1 MTKSSR
7 HASRP
12 FLSRGVCVTLALCAG
27 LVALPAQAESLYD
40 ALATAYAGNPTLEAA
55 RADLRAIDENVPQVL
70 SEWRPTV
77 VGQAQAGREWD
88 RARAPLEIEQ
98 TTSPRTYGVTVRQPI
113 FDGFGT
119 VYGTSEAE
127 NRVEAG
133 RARLINTEQRVLLD
147 AVTAYMA
154 VVRDTAVLELNRN
167 NEKVLEAQLEATDA
181 RFEVGELTR
190 TDVAQA
196 QSRLQGAIASRI
208 QAEGQLTSSRA
219 VYRQVIGQDPVDVA
233 MPANPPPLPGSR
245 DEAIALSQAAPAVQ
259 AAQFDERAA
268 KDNIDVQFS
277 DLLPSVAVEGS
288 YQRRQELSGPDSEA
302 DVGAV
307 IGTVTIPLY
316 QAGAPDSRVRQSKQ
330 RYMQSRRLTDEALRA
345 AEQEAITAW
354 QGLQT
359 AFAQSQSFEEQVKA
373 AELAL
378 EGVRQEQEVGA
389 RTILDVLD
397 AEQEALNARVSLA
410 SAQTD
415 RVVAQYRL
423 LAAGGAL
430 TAANL
435 GLDVE
440 YYDPRQHY
448 EKVRNKFIGTGPS
461 IEPSGE

>member
-1 MTKSSR
+1 MISFPDTPRFSR
-7 HASRP
+7 R
-12 FLSRGVCVTLALCAG
+12 ALRWLGAPAVFCAG
-27 LVALPAQAESLYD
+27 LLALPAEAASLYE
-40 ALATAYAGNPTLEAA
+40 ALAAAYAGNPTLEAA
-55 RADLRAIDENVPQVL
+55 RADLRAIDEGVPQVL
-70 SEWRPTV
+70 SEWRPTITGDV
-77 VGQAQAGREWD
+77 QAGNQWNQQRK
-88 RARAPLEIEQ
+88 PLTLSEE
-98 TTSPRTYGVTVRQPI
+98 TSPRSAGVTIRQPI

-119 VYGTSEAE
+119 VSGTSEAE

-133 RARLINTEQRVLLD
+133 RARLISTEQVVLLD

-167 NEKVLEAQLEATDA
+167 NEKVLQAQLQATEA

-196 QSRLQGAIASRI
+196 QSRLQGAIAQRI

-219 VYRQVIGQDPVDVA
+219 IYRQVIGEDPVDVA
-233 MPANPPPLPGSR
+233 MPADAPPLPANR
-245 DEAIALSQAAPAVQ
+245 DEAVALSQAAPNVQ

-277 DLLPSVAVEGS
+277 DMLPSVAIEGS
-288 YQRRQELSGPDSEA
+288 YEHREEFATRESAAEVGIISGQ
-302 DVGAV
+302 
-307 IGTVTIPLY
+307 VTIPLY

-330 RYMQSRRLTDEALRA
+330 RYMQTRRLTDEALRA

-359 AFAQSQSFEEQVKA
+359 AIAQSQSFEEQVKA

-397 AEQEALNARVSLA
+397 AEQEALNARVSLV

-415 RVVAQYRL
+415 RVVAQFRL

-435 GLDVE
+435 ALNVD

-448 EKVRNKFIGTGPS
+448 EQVRNKFWGTGPS
-461 IEPSGE
+461 VE

>member
-1 MTKSSR
+1 MR
-7 HASRP
+7 WLG
-12 FLSRGVCVTLALCAG
+12 LSAFCFSVACGGVLAT
-27 LVALPAQAESLYD
+27 LPAEAATLYE
-40 ALATAYAGNPTLEAA
+40 ALAAAYGSNPTLEAA
-55 RADLRAIDENVPQVL
+55 RADLRATDENVPQVL
-70 SEWRPTV
+70 SEWRPTIL
-77 VGQAQAGREWD
+77 GEAQGGREWD
-88 RARAPLEIEQ
+88 RQRSPLDLDQE
-98 TTSPRTYGVTVRQPI
+98 TSPRTYGVTVRQPI

-133 RARLINTEQRVLLD
+133 RARLISTEQVVLLD

-154 VVRDTAVLELNRN
+154 VVRDAAVLELNRN
-167 NEKVLEAQLEATDA
+167 NEKVLMAQLEATQA

-196 QSRLQGAIASRI
+196 ESRLQGAIAARI

-219 VYRQVIGQDPVDVA
+219 IYRQVIGEDPVDVA
-233 MPANPPPLPGSR
+233 MPAVTPPLPASR
-245 DEAIALSQAAPAVQ
+245 DEAVALSQAAPNVQ

-277 DLLPSVAVEGS
+277 DMLPSVAVEGS
-288 YQRRQELSGPDSEA
+288 YQRRKELGGPDSES
-302 DVGAV
+302 DVGTV
-307 IGTVTIPLY
+307 LGTVTVPLY

-330 RYMQSRRLTDEALRA
+330 RYMQTRRLTDEALRA

-397 AEQEALNARVSLA
+397 AEQEALNARVSLV

-435 GLDVE
+435 ALDVE

-448 EKVRNKFIGTGPS
+448 ERVRNKFWGTGPS
-461 IEPSGE
+461 VE

>member
-1 MTKSSR
+1 MLL
-7 HASRP
+7 ARP
-12 FLSRGVCVTLALCAG
+12 HPRTSHRAFRWLALPVAFGVG
-27 LVALPAQAESLYD
+27 LAAIPAEAATLYE

-55 RADLRAIDENVPQVL
+55 RADLRAVDEGVPQVL

-77 VGQAQAGREWD
+77 LGEAQGGRQWD
-88 RARAPLEIEQ
+88 KQRSPLAIEQ
-98 TTSPRTYGVTVRQPI
+98 DTNPRSYGVTVRQPV

-119 VYGTSEAE
+119 VSGTSEAE

-133 RARLINTEQRVLLD
+133 RARLISTEQAVLLD
-147 AVTAYMA
+147 AVGAYMA
-154 VVRDTAVLELNRN
+154 VVRDVAVLDLNRN
-167 NEKVLEAQLEATDA
+167 NEKVLQAQLEATQA

-196 QSRLQGAIASRI
+196 QSRLQGAIAARI

-219 VYRQVIGQDPVDVA
+219 IYRQVIGEDPVDVA
-233 MPANPPPLPGSR
+233 MPGDVPPLPASR
-245 DEAIALSQAAPAVQ
+245 DEAVALSQAAPNVQ

-277 DLLPSVAVEGS
+277 DMLPSVAIEGS
-288 YQRRQELSGPDSEA
+288 YQRRQELGGPDSET
-302 DVGAV
+302 DVGSV
-307 IGTVTIPLY
+307 LGTVTIPLY

-359 AFAQSQSFEEQVKA
+359 AMAQSQSFEEQVKA

-397 AEQEALNARVSLA
+397 AEQEALNARVSLV
-410 SAQTD
+410 SSQTD

-435 GLDVE
+435 ALQVD

-448 EKVRNKFIGTGPS
+448 DQVRDKFWGTGPS
-461 IEPSGE
+461 VE